1 MSRITDSIR
10 RFVTNYFKPMQKKHV
25 AICVGHSRA
34 GDKGAANVLGI
45 YEWHFNKP
53 LADRVAEL
61 IRDSGHMAS
70 IISRYAGNSYG
81 TAMVDVAK
89 QLKTICADVALELH
103 FNSASS
109 ASATGFEFLC
119 WHSSKRSN
127 ALATSMQ
134 EAFQKAFPDQRDRG
148 VKLNTPVDRGSRF
161 LQETHCPAV
170 ICEPFFGSNPKDTAF
185 FYEHREELAKAYA
198 DGILDWLST

>member
-1 MSRITDSIR
+1 MSNIIESIR
-10 RFVTNYFKPMQKKHV
+10 YFVTDYFKPVTKKHV

-34 GDKGAANVLGI
+34 KDKGAVNVLGI

-61 IRDSGHMAS
+61 IRDSGQMAS
-70 IISRYAGNSYG
+70 VISHYNGNSYG
-81 TAMVDVAK
+81 SAMVDVGK
-89 QLKTICADVALELH
+89 QLKTICADVAVELH

-109 ASATGFEFLC
+109 TTATGFEFLC
-119 WHSSKRSN
+119 WHSSERSN

-134 EAFQKAFPDQRDRG
+134 KAFHKTFPDQRDRG
-148 VKLNTPVDRGSRF
+148 VKLITPADRGGRF

-185 FYEHREELAKAYA
+185 FYAHRDDLAKAYA
-198 DGILDWLST
+198 EGILDWLST